1 MPSTA
6 QDTIGPVR
14 GPERIDF
21 LDALRGFALAGVLLA
36 NLELLSGY
44 AFLSS
49 AEQAALPSAAADNV
63 AGSVLFD
70 VFVENKFLGL
80 FALLFGLGFS
90 LQLDRARSRGTELLP
105 TFRRRLGWLFAFG
118 VAHAWLLWWGD
129 ILRFYAVWGLLLPL
143 FAGRRPRT
151 LLVWGLLLG
160 VVLPAA
166 WRVGISLA
174 ASSLSASV
182 KDAAGDRL
190 EAATFAAFAEG
201 TYLDMLRA
209 NWTYSW
215 RSLLSATQGPYQ
227 LAIFGRFL
235 LGMWIGRLGL
245 FHDIESHRVV
255 LRRIAAWGLAV
266 GLIGNGVFAAIPL
279 LQETGLLGYPR
290 WLAWRFVVTHP
301 GFLALTMFYACGLA
315 LLWLREEWRDR
326 LELLAPVGRMALT
339 NYLLQSACSA
349 WLFYGF
355 ASGPRLMGL
364 FGPSA
369 LIPVWAA
376 VFVAQAVMSHL
387 WLRQFRYGPCEW
399 VWRML
404 TYGRVE
410 RLRVRSPR
418 REPVTGAAQA
428 ERVSV

>member
-1 MPSTA
+1 MRSTSH
-6 QDTIGPVR
+6 DTIGPVR

-49 AEQAALPSAAADNV
+49 ADQAALPSAAADNV
-63 AGSVLFD
+63 VGSLLFD

-90 LQLDRARSRGTELLP
+90 LQLDRARSRGAELLP

-143 FAGRRPRT
+143 FAARRPRT

-174 ASSLSASV
+174 ASAGSVSA
-182 KDAAGDRL
+182 KDAAGESL
-190 EAATFAAFAEG
+190 EAATLAAFAEG
-201 TYLDMLRA
+201 TYLDVLRA

-235 LGMWIGRLGL
+235 LGMWIGRMGL
-245 FHDIESHRVV
+245 FHDIEAHRVV
-255 LRRIAAWGLAV
+255 LRRIAAWSLGV

-279 LQETGLLGYPR
+279 LQEMGLLGYPR
-290 WLAWRFVVTHP
+290 WLAWRFVVTYP

-315 LLWLREEWRDR
+315 LLWLRDDWRER
-326 LELLAPVGRMALT
+326 VELFAPVGRMALT
-339 NYLLQSACSA
+339 NYVLQSVCGV

-355 ASGPRLMGL
+355 TSGPRLMGQ

-376 VFVAQAVMSHL
+376 VFAAQVVMSHL
-387 WLRQFRYGPCEW
+387 WLRQFRCGPCEW
-399 VWRML
+399 LWRML

-410 RLRVRSPR
+410 ALHVRSPR
-418 REPVTGAAQA
+418 RAPVPGAAA
-428 ERVSV
+428 GERVGV